1 MTDHKPFQLAQKL
14 KGKRI
19 WRDQRLVTN
28 IPYLW
33 LIVFFLIPFLLVFK
47 LSLSESALAVP
58 PYLPIFDWTTDHF
71 LNIHLNIGNYV
82 RLILDPFYGSGLL
95 TSIYIAFI
103 ATVCCLVLG
112 YTIAYGIVRTPPQW
126 RFIFLLLVIL
136 PFWTSFLVRV
146 YAWMGILSKDGLLNQ
161 ALLYLGLIIEPKQF
175 LYNNFSVTIGIVYC
189 YLPFMILPIY
199 SVLEKIDD
207 VYLEAASDLGCSPW
221 TAFWRVTFPLSMPGV
236 LSGIALVFIPALGE
250 FVIPEL
256 LGAPDNLMI
265 GRIIWIEF
273 FNNRDWPIASTVAVV
288 MLIMFV
294 VPIMLMQRRQVR
306 ELE

>member
-1 MTDHKPFQLAQKL
+1 MIEQDIIQPSGSPRRRSF
-14 KGKRI
+14 GSDRRFVI
-19 WRDQRLVTN
+19 LV
-28 IPYLW
+28 PYVW
-33 LIVFFLIPFLLVFK
+33 LVLFFLIPFFLVFK
-47 LSLSESALAVP
+47 ISLSESILAVP
-58 PYLPIFDWTTDHF
+58 PYLPIFEWTKDGF
-71 LNIHLNIGNYV
+71 LNIHLNIGNYLRMV
-82 RLILDPFYGSGLL
+82 LDPFYASGLL
-95 TSIYIAFI
+95 TSLSIAFV
-103 ATVCCLVLG
+103 ATLGCLVLG
-112 YTIAYGIVRTPPQW
+112 YTVAYGIVRIPQRW

-161 ALLYLGLIIEPKQF
+161 LLMYVGIIREPMQW
-175 LYNNFSVTIGIVYC
+175 LYNDFSVIIGIVYC

-207 VYLEAASDLGCSPW
+207 VYLEAAYDLGCTPW
-221 TAFWRVTFPLSMPGV
+221 RAFWRVTFPLSLPGV
-236 LSGIALVFIPALGE
+236 LSGVALVFIPALGE

-288 MLIMFV
+288 MLLMFI
-294 VPIMLMQRRQVR
+294 VPIMLLQRRQLR
-306 ELE
+306 KRG